1 MGCSGSK
8 DGGAAGALQPTSAP
22 RPAGRGRR
30 AAAAAAAAAPRSP
43 GGLQRSRSL
52 LEHPKHT
59 FAESYEL
66 FEELGKGQYASVH
79 RIKSRPG
86 VAGVEAFTGA
96 AKVIDKRKLTP
107 EDLAALNVEVKA
119 MDLLKEHPNFV
130 KCHDFFSE
138 PNFFYLT
145 MELLTGGELFD
156 RICDKERYGER
167 EAREVMFLMTNAM
180 AYAHS
185 KGIVHRDLKPENIL
199 MKSKTDD
206 TSIKIADLG
215 FARILQNP
223 HELMKTACGTPGYV
237 APEVVSS
244 RPYGPACDA
253 WSLGVILYILLSGT
267 PPFADE
273 NAQVVFQMI
282 QAGRY
287 DMDPAQWAH
296 ISEPAKDLV
305 RKILVVDPA
314 KRLSCAQILQHPWM
328 RMDINSLPDVSLVDA
343 LNRIKR
349 LQARRRLKKVMQ
361 LVRSVVR
368 TRMLLGARRA
378 IEAKKAGKDADA
390 IEAAFFD
397 AAQNA
402 RPAERSEP
410 IRKGLQRAPS
420 MRVALAAAAGAAAAA
435 SAAAAAG
442 AGAGAQPQTNPISLA
457 IPGKPRAK
465 RFAVGG
471 VEEVR
476 AAERIR

>member
-1 MGCSGSK
+1 
-8 DGGAAGALQPTSAP
+8 
-22 RPAGRGRR
+22 
-30 AAAAAAAAAPRSP
+30 
-43 GGLQRSRSL
+43 
-52 LEHPKHT
+52 
-59 FAESYEL
+59 
-66 FEELGKGQYASVH
+66 
-79 RIKSRPG
+79 
-86 VAGVEAFTGA
+86 
-96 AKVIDKRKLTP
+96 
-107 EDLAALNVEVKA
+107 
-119 MDLLKEHPNFV
+119 
-130 KCHDFFSE
+130 
-138 PNFFYLT
+138 
-145 MELLTGGELFD
+145 
-156 RICDKERYGER
+156 
-167 EAREVMFLMTNAM
+167 
-180 AYAHS
+180 
-185 KGIVHRDLKPENIL
+185 
-199 MKSKTDD
+199 
-206 TSIKIADLG
+206 
-215 FARILQNP
+215 
-223 HELMKTACGTPGYV
+223 
-237 APEVVSS
+237 
-244 RPYGPACDA
+244 
-253 WSLGVILYILLSGT
+253 
-267 PPFADE
+267 
-273 NAQVVFQMI
+273 
-282 QAGRY
+282 
-287 DMDPAQWAH
+287 MDPAQWAH